1 MRHRRV
7 VGQLLAA
14 LSEAQPLDRVTAAAL
29 ARPDVR
35 AADALCCLLHNESG
49 VVANAA
55 ACALANLLRAPGA
68 LSHASG
74 LGLGCDDDGA
84 SGRPHTLRTQALLGL
99 VSPRG
104 ADAAAAADELYGK
117 VCARVMRCH
126 DDRIASLNHKV
137 CSSDEVS
144 HQDHLTPIASH
155 KQ

>member
-1 MRHRRV
+1 MRHRV

-84 SGRPHTLRTQALLGL
+84 SGRPHTLRTQALFGL

-117 VCARVMRCH
+117 VCARVMRFH
-126 DDRIASLNHKV
+126 DRIASRNHKV

-144 HQDHLTPIASH
+144 HQDHLTQIASH